1 MAMALTS
8 SAIRIPAA
16 ALLGWLVTGTIFM
29 LLWQMV
35 DRPVDV
41 GERIEATRIEF
52 TRMRKDTDVATKRLE
67 KVERQRPVVAP
78 EVPRMALSMG
88 QADNPVPLMAPPT
101 DAGYAFS
108 KLTLGAG
115 SDQDVMP
122 LVRINPDYPS
132 RALSS
137 GIEGW
142 VLVQFTITATGAVRD
157 PIVVESEPPRIFDAA
172 ALKAVARWRYN
183 PKVEGGV
190 AVERV
195 GVQTTIRFMIED

>member
-8 SAIRIPAA
+8 NAIRIPAA
-16 ALLGWLVTGTIFM
+16 CLLGWLVTGTMFM
-29 LLWQMV
+29 LLWRMV
-35 DRPVDV
+35 DSPVDV
-41 GERIEATRIEF
+41 GERVEAKRIEF

-78 EVPRMALSMG
+78 EVPRIALSVG
-88 QADNPVPLMAPPT
+88 QADNPVPVVAPPT
-101 DAGYAFS
+101 GTGYALS

-122 LVRINPDYPS
+122 LVRINPNYPS

-137 GIEGW
+137 NIEGW
-142 VLVQFTITATGAVRD
+142 ALVQFAVTATGAVRD
-157 PIVVESEPPRIFDAA
+157 PIVVDSEPPGIFDAA

-195 GVQTTIRFMIED
+195 GVQTTIRFVIED

>member
-1 MAMALTS
+1 MAMALAS

-142 VLVQFTITATGAVRD
+142 VLMQFTITATGAVRD